1 MTAPTMQVLVGFQ
14 TTTAFGTPFLLNDA
28 FFGVLNTAGRG
39 TLGGLQYADLTD
51 IVESV
56 NITRGRNRQLDQ
68 FNAGTATVSF
78 NNATR
83 ILDPLNTASIYYPF
97 VLPRC
102 PIIILANGIPIY
114 TGLVTDWDIEYD
126 IANQDMM
133 YASCSDQFTVLAN
146 QALNAVT
153 PAVESSSARI
163 NTVLDLPEIVYQG
176 PREVTTG
183 SSTLGAFAIEQDTN
197 CLNYLQQ
204 VTTSEQGYLYVAS
217 DGTLT
222 FKGRT
227 SVLNPVANATFTYD
241 GTGIP
246 YQTLLNEYG
255 DELLYNY
262 IVTESPAGAAQ
273 TTSDADSIN
282 LYQAQQYSVLD
293 LLNSSTI
300 EVGDLGD
307 YLLGKYRNPALRFN
321 GLSTQL
327 AALTETQ
334 QNVCFNLDLTDICTV
349 TKNFVTGTPSDLS
362 QTLIVSGVSHNIVPG
377 SHIVSYTFESTDG
390 NQYLTLDDAIFGL
403 LAGLAYDASLQYD
416 QAGFIYNN
424 SSNGNLLGW

>member
-14 TTTAFGTPFLLNDA
+14 TTTGFGSPFLLNDA
-28 FFGVLNTAGRG
+28 FYGVLDTAGRG

-51 IVESV
+51 LVESV

-78 NNATR
+78 DNATR

-114 TGLVTDWDIEYD
+114 TGLITDWNLNYD
-126 IANQDMM
+126 IANQDIM
-133 YASCSDQFTVLAN
+133 YAACSDQFTVLAN

-153 PAVESSSARI
+153 PAQELSSTRI
-163 NTVLDLPEIVYQG
+163 NTILNLPEILYQG
-176 PREVTTG
+176 PRDITTG
-183 SSTLGAFAIEQDTN
+183 SSTLGAFVITQDTN
-197 CLNYLQQ
+197 CLDYLQQ
-204 VTTSEQGYLYVAS
+204 VTTSEQGYLYIAG

-227 SVLNPVANATFTYD
+227 SVLNPVADATFTYD

-246 YQTLLNEYG
+246 YQTLLNEFG

-273 TTSDADSIN
+273 TTSDADSIA
-282 LYQAQQYSVLD
+282 LYQTQQYVELK
-293 LLNSSTI
+293 LLNSTTS
-300 EVGDLGD
+300 EVAGLGE
-307 YLLGKYRNPALRFN
+307 YLLGKYRNPVLRFN

-334 QNVCFNLDLTDICTV
+334 QNVCFNLDLTDVCTV
-349 TKNFVTGTPSDLS
+349 TKNFVTGTPSEIS

-377 SHIVSYTFESTDG
+377 SHIISYTFESTDG
-390 NQYLTLDDAIFGL
+390 NQYMTLDDTIFGTLDNNL
-403 LAGLAYDASLQYD
+403 LA
-416 QAGFIYNN
+416 F
-424 SSNGNLLGW
+424 